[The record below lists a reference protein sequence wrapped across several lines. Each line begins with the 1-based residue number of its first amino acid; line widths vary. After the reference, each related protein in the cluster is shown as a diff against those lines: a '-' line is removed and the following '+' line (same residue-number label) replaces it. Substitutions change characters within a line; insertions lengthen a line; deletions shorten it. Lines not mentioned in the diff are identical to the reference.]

1 MGYKLVNLK
10 FYCIALL
17 VICSS
22 CHTKI
27 EPKQPACK
35 DSIEPPK
42 PVEVCNGLG
51 IALSFSPHKYHVGEY
66 CTPIVVLTN
75 LSKEDINIWV
85 NRFRL
90 VFETI
95 DDDGVRHPYGQSF
108 GSHDFGAWQ
117 ADIFTLKPD
126 ESKIFKIIKF
136 GFGSPGIFNFMARYT
151 SGTKEITT
159 AEKKQFSVWTGTLVS
174 KSVTIE
180 FVED

>member
-1 MGYKLVNLK
+1 MGHNFANFKL
-10 FYCIALL
+10 YCFALL
-17 VICSS
+17 VLCGS
-22 CHTKI
+22 CRTTTV
-27 EPKQPACK
+27 PKQQTGI
-35 DSIEPPK
+35 DSIGPPK

-90 VFETI
+90 VFEII
-95 DDDGVRHPYGQSF
+95 DEYGDRHPTGQSF

-136 GFGSPGIFNFMARYT
+136 TFGGSCIRRFMAKYSNDR
-151 SGTKEITT
+151 KEITT
-159 AEKKQFSVWTGTLVS
+159 EEKKQFSLWTGTLIS
-174 KSVTIE
+174 TAVTIE
-180 FVED
+180 IVED